1 MMEQQQQR
9 CSKLLLLLLEPCSV
23 YQSAML
29 AGGVLYDTALA
40 LLEVLSDDYLKQAQF
55 NAVIPS

>member
-9 CSKLLLLLLEPCSV
+9 CSKLLLLLEPCSV

-29 AGGVLYDTALA
+29 ARRCTLRYGIGITRGFVRQ
-40 LLEVLSDDYLKQAQF
+40 LSKQAQF
-55 NAVIPS
+55 NAVVLS

>member
-29 AGGVLYDTALA
+29 ARRCTLRYGIGIARGFVRQ
-40 LLEVLSDDYLKQAQF
+40 LSKQAQF
-55 NAVIPS
+55 NAVVLS

>member
-40 LLEVLSDDYLKQAQF
+40 LLEVLYDNFIEQAQF
-55 NAVIPS
+55 NAVVLS